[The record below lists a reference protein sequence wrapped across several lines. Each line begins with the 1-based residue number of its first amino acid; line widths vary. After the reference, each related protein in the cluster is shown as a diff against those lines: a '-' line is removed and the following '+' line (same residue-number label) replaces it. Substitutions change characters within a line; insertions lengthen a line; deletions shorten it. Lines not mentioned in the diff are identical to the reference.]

1 MAIRMRRPVTLAAAV
16 ATAAALGAGTLTL
29 ALPASAAGDGPAPT
43 LSLVDGT
50 LEWGVKQSFRSYLA
64 QPFAKGRTTLEGG
77 ATQAAGNGP
86 FTFVDGTGAYDTGSH
101 GTATSFKGGVRFEAH
116 DGALDIRI
124 SDVRLRTAGSASPTG
139 EITADVVT
147 KEKDGSLTTRDD
159 IAFAALDM
167 TGVRPGQGAGGA
179 MVFKDI
185 PATLTK
191 DGAAAFA
198 GFYQAGAAL
207 DAATLTVKA
216 APRPTP
222 TTPTTGPTSP
232 EPTATSP
239 EPTATSPEPT
249 ATGPQ
254 PTATGPQPTATSPEP
269 TATGPTGPTTPTT
282 PTTPATPT
290 STAPTSPTETPAEI
304 VAGRLTWG
312 VLGRWRTYVGELCG
326 GTVTPAA
333 GAARTGS
340 AYAFQVAGADL
351 DAAARTLT
359 ASFTGRVDFTCAAHG
374 IDWRIGGVKISASG
388 TTGTLT
394 ADVTTASG
402 TTRGVVF
409 AELDLTKADW
419 TAKDGV
425 VTLAALPAKLTAAG
439 AAGFAAPGRDAVY
452 KPGQA
457 LDPVTVSLAV
467 EAGATLPETG
477 GAAGGSGS
485 GGGTGSGTAGGTVG
499 GGTAGGGTVGGF
511 GAGTAGGSGALAAT
525 GSSAPTGLLAG
536 AAALV
541 AGAGAAVVVA
551 ARRRTGA
558 EG

>member
-86 FTFVDGTGAYDTGSH
+86 FTFGDGTGAYDTGSH
-101 GTATSFKGGVRFEAH
+101 ATATSFKGGVRFEAH

-167 TGVRPGQGAGGA
+167 TGVRPGRGADGA
-179 MVFKDI
+179 MVFKDV

-222 TTPTTGPTSP
+222 TDPTPTPTPTPTTGPTSP
-232 EPTATSP
+232 EPTATGP

-249 ATGPQ
+249 ATGP
-254 PTATGPQPTATSPEP
+254 
-269 TATGPTGPTTPTT
+269 TGPTAPTTPTT

-290 STAPTSPTETPAEI
+290 STAPTATGTPAEI

-351 DAAARTLT
+351 DADARTLT

-409 AELDLTKADW
+409 AELDLAKADW

-477 GAAGGSGS
+477 AVAGGSGS
-485 GGGTGSGTAGGTVG
+485 GGGTGSATAGGGTVG
-499 GGTAGGGTVGGF
+499 GGTAGGGF

-551 ARRRTGA
+551 VRRRTGA